1 VRYLCSQKEILLFL
15 AVFFKETLFR
25 LFRLVTLMGKIKAV
39 ETTHIKDQSKAK
51 ISGPLMTLTL
61 AALKSFKQ
69 GRDVIHICIQ
79 ETGEFIAIPKSAME
93 LLSSM
98 LSNDIAITIVP
109 RETELTTQKAANM
122 LNVSRPH
129 IVKLLEEGAI
139 PFKKVGSHRRVLLKD
154 IVHYRSKLDQ
164 QRAKS
169 LARLAEEAQALGL
182 GY

>member
-1 VRYLCSQKEILLFL
+1 
-15 AVFFKETLFR
+15 
-25 LFRLVTLMGKIKAV
+25 M
-39 ETTHIKDQSKAK
+39 ETTPLKDQSKAK
-51 ISGPLMTLTL
+51 SSGPLMTLTL
-61 AALKSFKQ
+61 AALKSFQQ

-79 ETGEFIAIPKSAME
+79 ETGEYIAIPKSSMD

-98 LSNDIAITIVP
+98 LSNDVPVTIVP

-129 IVKLLEEGAI
+129 IVKLMEQGAI

-154 IVHYRSKLDQ
+154 ITHYRMKLDQ